1 MSGVKVSGSQL
12 LTPWAWLLTV
22 ALLASPT
29 PLQRKLPIVASLL
42 LVVIL
47 LFNCGIVNVKLPVVG
62 LLALSR
68 WWVVLAE
75 AAASSAWTMQP
86 ATPTLLKSYCSERAR
101 LELYSRSSH

>member
-42 LVVIL
+42 LVVIFAL
-47 LFNCGIVNVKLPVVG
+47 QLWHRQRQVACRWFIGVIEVVG
-62 LLALSR
+62 
-68 WWVVLAE
+68 
-75 AAASSAWTMQP
+75 
-86 ATPTLLKSYCSERAR
+86 CI
-101 LELYSRSSH
+101 SRSRRIICLDNACNSHTAQELLQ

>member
-22 ALLASPT
+22 ALLAAPT
-29 PLQRKLPIVASLL
+29 PLQRKLPIVASIL

-75 AAASSAWTMQP
+75 AAASSAWTMP
-86 ATPTLLKSYCSERAR
+86 ATPTLLKSYRSERAR